1 MSQYWIVGGQY
12 QATDFADLAPDGEEQ
27 SLGPFGSYLEA
38 KKAWARLSWTKVDN
52 CHVRYFIV
60 KRETADGIQPQP
72 APA

>member
-1 MSQYWIVGGQY
+1 MAHYWIIGGEY
-12 QATDFADLAPDGEEQ
+12 EATDFADLAPGGEEQ
-27 SLGPFGSYLEA
+27 RFGPFASYVEA

-60 KRETADGIQPQP
+60 KRETAGEIEPQP